1 MSADTPPPAASGPAP
16 TPAPAPAAGKP
27 QAASRGLGV
36 SGGSRMRAWRDQHLY
51 SLVSSL
57 GRVVQR
63 PFSTLMTIGVMAV
76 ALALPLG
83 LGLGLVNV
91 ERLSGSVRESR
102 EVGLFL
108 RTDVGAAQAAELAD
122 ALRARPDVAAVTEK
136 SPEEGLAEFKGMSEL
151 AGALA
156 LLEDNPLP
164 TVLVVSPRDDGA
176 AVAAAMR
183 TEPRVELVQHDAVW
197 RQRLSAWL
205 AFGTR
210 FTWVLAGL
218 FGLGVLLVVGNT
230 VRLEIGTR
238 RDEIAV
244 LQQLGATDG
253 FIRRPFI
260 YLGAWYGL
268 GAGALALGLL
278 ALAAALLRPSL
289 QALVSSYG
297 SAFAWRGPDPAT
309 LAAVLAA
316 ATTLGWL
323 GAWLAC
329 GHHLRQTRPTEL

>member
-1 MSADTPPPAASGPAP
+1 MPPRPTR
-16 TPAPAPAAGKP
+16 TPAPGNKAAATR
-27 QAASRGLGV
+27 AAAAERGRPPGAGARL
-36 SGGSRMRAWRDQHLY
+36 RAWRDQHVW

-57 GRVVQR
+57 GRVANR
-63 PFSTLMTIGVMAV
+63 PFATLMTIGVMAV

-83 LGLGLVNV
+83 LALGLANI
-91 ERLSGSVRESR
+91 ERLSGSVQQSR

-108 RTDVGAAQAAELAD
+108 DAEVGAPQAD
-122 ALRARPDVAAVTEK
+122 ALANELRARADVAKVTVK
-136 SPEEGLAEFKGMSEL
+136 TPAQGLAEFRQMSEL

-156 LLEDNPLP
+156 LVGDNPLP
-164 TVLVVSPRDDGA
+164 TVLLVTPRDDGA
-176 AVAAAMR
+176 ALAEAMR
-183 TEPRVELVQHDAVW
+183 SEPRVELVQHDATW
-197 RQRLSAWL
+197 RRRLSAWL
-205 AFGTR
+205 RFGTQ
-210 FTWVLAGL
+210 FTWVLAAL

-230 VRLEIGTR
+230 VRLEIGNR

-278 ALAAALLRPSL
+278 AAAVALLQPTLSALAA
-289 QALVSSYG
+289 SYG
-297 SAFAWRGPDPAT
+297 SDFAWHGAGPRG
-309 LAAVLAA
+309 LAVVLAS
-316 ATTLGWL
+316 ATVLGWF